1 MSTHDGIT
9 MQFNIFW
16 LKSKLTYPQS
26 VLSGATA
33 ARMNDRRPRE
43 GEGELMEI
51 IWCYEI
57 GQLNM
62 GHNLDSFFY
71 IFETI
76 YASTLFSKAF
86 LLKYLQHTLE
96 IQCLIV
102 HISCPKVY
110 ALLSFAVVGGLSKVN
125 IYQSNSNG
133 KKGPQREAAAFTFSA
148 LYLMSYVFGVLKD
161 ALLPCNR
168 SPPPHK

>member
-1 MSTHDGIT
+1 MR
-9 MQFNIFW
+9 
-16 LKSKLTYPQS
+16 L
-26 VLSGATA
+26 
-33 ARMNDRRPRE
+33 
-43 GEGELMEI
+43 
-51 IWCYEI
+51 

-76 YASTLFSKAF
+76 YALTLFSKAF

-125 IYQSNSNG
+125 IYQSNTNG